1 MISNYINFYELER
14 NICPD
19 CVGNLGGGG
28 GGGGHRNQ
36 RRWETAP

>member
-19 CVGNLGGGG
+19 CVGDLGGGG
-28 GGGGHRNQ
+28 VIEIKEGG
-36 RRWETAP
+36 